1 MSKPSEEGDRR
12 SAQPGN
18 DRRSPHT
25 SIASDGTLIFGDRH
39 GRHWQVYDRR
49 SGDRRGSR
57 VLGQTSAFDRIFI
70 NEEGEEWYYELRA
83 EELIDETAFTL
94 ERQLA
99 DAVRRASGPTQ

>member
-1 MSKPSEEGDRR
+1 MSEPSEEGDRR
-12 SAQPGN
+12 HVQSGG

-25 SIASDGTLIFGDRH
+25 SITSDGTLIFGDRH

-49 SGDRRGSR
+49 SGERRGSR
-57 VLGQTSAFDRIFI
+57 VLGQGSGFDRIFV
-70 NEEGEEWYYELRA
+70 NEEGEEWWYELRA

-99 DAVRRASGPTQ
+99 HAVRRASGQTQ

>member
-1 MSKPSEEGDRR
+1 MSPKPEDADRR
-12 SAQPGN
+12 RAKPEG

-25 SIASDGTLIFGDRH
+25 STAPDGTLIFGDRDGGQWH
-39 GRHWQVYDRR
+39 VYDRR

-57 VLGQTSAFDRIFI
+57 ILGQASAFDRIFV
-70 NEEGEEWYYELRA
+70 NEAGEEWLYELRA

-99 DAVRRASGPTQ
+99 NAVRRTAGDPR